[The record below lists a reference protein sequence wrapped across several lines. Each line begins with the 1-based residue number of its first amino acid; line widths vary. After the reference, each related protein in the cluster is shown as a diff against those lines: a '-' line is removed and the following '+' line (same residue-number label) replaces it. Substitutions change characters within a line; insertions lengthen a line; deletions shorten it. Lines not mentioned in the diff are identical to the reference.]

1 MTKTLAEQVTVRTA
15 SEAMLIVGLKEVA
28 ALLLHLREAA
38 MVARDTLLQG
48 EKGEKP
54 LLMLVEHPVHA
65 VRLAAC
71 QCLWALVLAFPPQ
84 LAGLLNASLNRVRIE
99 HAKAK
104 SSVANKSNDAFSMLL
119 AHSHAVTIC
128 AHLIATAVCSR
139 SCCCVACCRLLRS
152 LAPFHELNLVR
163 RMHSH

>member
-1 MTKTLAEQVTVRTA
+1 
-15 SEAMLIVGLKEVA
+15 
-28 ALLLHLREAA
+28 

-48 EKGEKP
+48 EKP
-54 LLMLVEHPVHA
+54 LLVLVEHPVHA

-104 SSVANKSNDAFSMLL
+104 SSVANKSNDAFFMLL
-119 AHSHAVTIC
+119 AHSHAVTASSQLTTTSVC
-128 AHLIATAVCSR
+128 AQDPVATYR
-139 SCCCVACCRLLRS
+139 RLLRL
-152 LAPFHELNLVR
+152 LAPSHELNLER